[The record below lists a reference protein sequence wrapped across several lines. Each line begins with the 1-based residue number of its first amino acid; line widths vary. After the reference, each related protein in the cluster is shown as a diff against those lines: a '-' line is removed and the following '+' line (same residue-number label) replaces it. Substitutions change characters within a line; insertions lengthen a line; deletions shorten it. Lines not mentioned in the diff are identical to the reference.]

1 MILTSSAFAEGGQIP
16 RKFTC
21 DGIDISPP
29 LMWSGVPPGTKSL
42 VLFIDDPDAPD
53 PAHPGMD
60 WTHWLLYNIPPQTTS
75 LKEGLSLRD
84 LPKGTL
90 AGWTDWKS
98 MAYRGPCP
106 PVGNHR
112 YFHRLHALDTVLPDL
127 GRASKTDI
135 EAAMRGHILGTAVLV
150 GKYRR

>member
-29 LMWSGVPPGTKSL
+29 LVWSGVPPGTKSL

-75 LKEGLSLRD
+75 LREGLSLRD

-90 AGWTDWKS
+90 AGWTDWKG
-98 MAYRGPCP
+98 MEYRGPCP

-135 EAAMRGHILGTAVLV
+135 EAAMHGHILGTAELV